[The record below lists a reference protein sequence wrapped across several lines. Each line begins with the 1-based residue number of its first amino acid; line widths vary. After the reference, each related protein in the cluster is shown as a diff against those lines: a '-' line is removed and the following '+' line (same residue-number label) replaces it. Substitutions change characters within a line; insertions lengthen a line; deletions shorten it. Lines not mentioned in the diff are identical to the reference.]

1 MRIETP
7 PSGMPAPPNLTVIN
21 FPRKELVHG
30 LIETCRAYVFS
41 APIGFGK
48 STIARHLACSVY
60 NGQPFLGSR
69 THKSGVVFV
78 KDELESDSLDELDAK
93 VPEGTE
99 LIVFDFPS
107 TVINHGRGG
116 DLSEFAERRRCAI
129 FATSRRPGPALRDDS
144 KIVHWRGDCIDPA
157 GGSYAHGRIEI
168 GKFGAIPVVRG
179 NDGEVTLDVYR
190 IKKAFADLGFHRNP
204 QFPPIDQGPP
214 RNADFRQESGQA
226 GEVERYLR
234 M

>member
-7 PSGMPAPPNLTVIN
+7 PSGMPALDNLTEIN

-30 LIETCRAYVFS
+30 LIETCRAYLLS

-48 STIARHLACSVY
+48 SNIARHMADSVAS
-60 NGQPFLGSR
+60 GQPFFGFR
-69 THKSGVVFV
+69 THKGRVVFV
-78 KDELESDSLDELDAK
+78 NGELESDSLDELDVRTPK
-93 VPEGTE
+93 ETE

-107 TVINHGRGG
+107 TAINAGWGG
-116 DLSEFAERRRCAI
+116 SLSELAERRRCAI
-129 FATSRRPGPALRDDS
+129 FATSRQPGPALRDDS
-144 KIVHWRGDCIDPA
+144 TIVHWRGDCIDPA

-190 IKKAFADLGFHRNP
+190 LTRAFADLGFHRNP

-214 RNADFRQESGQA
+214 RGFSHESGQ
-226 GEVERYLR
+226 ESDLERYLR